1 MKKITYYSFLI
12 ALVSLFSN
20 TLCAQVP
27 SLTLSGVMDFTIP
40 SSMATVTN
48 GSQGK
53 AIEVAAIKDISDLS
67 VYGLGVANNGGGTD
81 GQEYTF
87 PAISVNAGEHIL
99 IARDTAAIHS
109 YFSSCFNNFDHVLLA
124 SSSISQNGDDAIELF
139 KNANNIETFGD
150 VNVDGTG
157 QPWEY
162 LDSWAWKDTT
172 IAGDIS
178 ESNLFSNGPNN
189 NWPCLLYTS
198 PSPRD

>member
-1 MKKITYYSFLI
+1 MKKNIYYSFLTV
-12 ALVSLFSN
+12 LVALFS
-20 TLCAQVP
+20 TTISAQVP
-27 SLTLSGVMDFTIP
+27 SLTLAGVMDLTIP

-53 AIEVAAIKDISDLS
+53 AIEVVAIKDIADLS
-67 VYGLGVANNGGGTD
+67 IYGLGVANNGGGSD

-87 PAISVNAGEHIL
+87 PAISVTAGQHIL
-99 IARDTAAIHS
+99 IARDTGAIHS
-109 YFSSCFNNFDHVLLA
+109 YFGTCFNNFDHVLNA
-124 SSSISQNGDDAIELF
+124 NSDISQNGDDAIELF

-172 IAGDIS
+172 IAGDVS
-178 ESNLFSNGPNN
+178 SSNLFSADLT
-189 NWPCLLYTS
+189 LLGHMF
-198 PSPRD
+198 

>member
-1 MKKITYYSFLI
+1 MKKITNYSLLI

-99 IARDTAAIHS
+99 IARD
-109 YFSSCFNNFDHVLLA
+109 
-124 SSSISQNGDDAIELF
+124 SQ
-139 KNANNIETFGD
+139 
-150 VNVDGTG
+150 
-157 QPWEY
+157 
-162 LDSWAWKDTT
+162 
-172 IAGDIS
+172 
-178 ESNLFSNGPNN
+178 
-189 NWPCLLYTS
+189 
-198 PSPRD
+198 

>member
-1 MKKITYYSFLI
+1 MKKITYYSLLI

-139 KNANNIETFGD
+139 KNANNIKYVIKEAWLKEEVNSETQILSIDNYG
-150 VNVDGTG
+150 VKIH
-157 QPWEY
+157 Y
-162 LDSWAWKDTT
+162 LQK
-172 IAGDIS
+172 
-178 ESNLFSNGPNN
+178 NKFR
-189 NWPCLLYTS
+189 YF
-198 PSPRD
+198 